1 MSAAGTP
8 ADAPTP
14 VGQQAQAGAQEP
26 ADAFTAEVIRTA
38 LVAITDEMKTN
49 LMRTAYN
56 MIIYEA
62 EDFTV
67 GLFDADGRTLSIG
80 LGLPMFI
87 RGLSDSI
94 MAKIGFWGRENIHP
108 GDILLT
114 NDPAIMGSHLNH
126 MIFTAPIF
134 NDGELVAFASTM
146 AHWQDIGGQLGGMTR
161 DRYTEGLMVPF
172 VKIFKAGVQDPE
184 LTAMIRANVR
194 NPDLMMGDMRAQIA
208 ALRTGERRLSDLLAK
223 YGNNAFRECVDM
235 LYTQSERLA
244 RAAVSEI
251 PDGSYEAES
260 YMDDDGVT
268 AGRPI
273 PIRVKVTI
281 RGEQMVV
288 DLSGCSPQVAGFF
301 NSGPTAG
308 RSAAEVAFK
317 FLTSPTLLPI
327 NDGSFRALQIVL
339 PPGLIVSATSPAPV
353 RQWMTVPMTV
363 VDTIFKAL
371 AAASPD
377 RVIAGHHAD
386 LALATLFG
394 IDPAVGRNTVLRSSP
409 GPNSGGWGATALG
422 DGQSATVCINDG
434 DTHNAPV
441 EAIEAKAPIIVYRRE
456 LRPDS
461 GGPGRN
467 RGGLGV
473 AQEIRMRIPGRVESR
488 IERTKCAPWGLLG
501 GSDGWP
507 NAVSIV
513 RKDGTIERFDSG
525 KIPQTDVGIDEG
537 YLIETGGGG
546 GFYPAVERP
555 ADRVLD
561 DVRSGYVSA
570 AAAARDY
577 GVVIEDGE
585 DGLRVNDEAT
595 RARREAIRQERR

>member
-1 MSAAGTP
+1 MSVQDRDT
-8 ADAPTP
+8 D
-14 VGQQAQAGAQEP
+14 VDYSGANAP

-94 MAKIGFWGRENIHP
+94 IAKLEFWGRDNIHP

-126 MIFTAPIF
+126 MIFTTPIF

-161 DRYTEGLMVPF
+161 DLYTEGLQVPF

-194 NPDLMMGDMRAQIA
+194 NPELMMGDMRAQIA
-208 ALRTGERRLSDLLAK
+208 ALRTGERRVADLLRK
-223 YGNNAFRECVDM
+223 YGNDAFRQCVD
-235 LYTQSERLA
+235 LIYEQSERIA
-244 RAAVSEI
+244 RSAVSEI
-251 PDGSYEAES
+251 PDGTYEADS
-260 YMDDDGVT
+260 YMDDDGVA

-273 PIRVKVTI
+273 PIRVKVTVS
-281 RGEQMVV
+281 GDEMEV
-288 DLSGCSPQVAGFF
+288 DLSGCSRQVAGFF

-327 NDGSFRALQIVL
+327 NDGSFRALTVVL
-339 PPGLIVSATSPAPV
+339 PPGLVISATSPAPV
-353 RQWMTVPMTV
+353 RMWMTVPMTV

-371 AAASPD
+371 ATASPD

-394 IDPAVGRNTVLRSSP
+394 IDPAVGRNVVLRGSP
-409 GPNSGGWGATALG
+409 GPNSGGWGATSLG

-441 EAIEAKAPIIVYRRE
+441 ESIEAKSPIVVYRRE

-461 GGPGRN
+461 GGPGRH

-473 AQEIRMRIPGRVESR
+473 AQEIRLRIPGRVESR

-513 RKDGTIERFDSG
+513 RKDGSIERFNSG
-525 KIPQTDVGIDEG
+525 KIPQTDVDADEG

-546 GFYPAVERP
+546 GFYPAVERD
-555 ADRVLD
+555 AQRVLA
-561 DVRSGYVSA
+561 DVRSGYVSRA
-570 AAAARDY
+570 AAERDY
-577 GVVIEDGE
+577 GVVIEDSP
-585 DGLRVNDEAT
+585 DGMEVNHDAT
-595 RARREAIRQERR
+595 HERRRAIQQERS

>member
-1 MSAAGTP
+1 MTAADIAAGASATDP
-8 ADAPTP
+8 QPQPGTQP
-14 VGQQAQAGAQEP
+14 P
-26 ADAFTAEVIRTA
+26 ADAFTAEVIRAA

-94 MAKIGFWGRENIHP
+94 MAKIKFWGKDNIHP

-134 NDGELVAFASTM
+134 NDGELVAFAATM

-161 DRYTEGLMVPF
+161 DLYTEGLLVPF
-172 VKIFKAGVQDPE
+172 VKIFKGGAQDPE

-194 NPDLMMGDMRAQIA
+194 NADLMMGDMRAQIA
-208 ALRTGERRLSDLLAK
+208 ALRTGERRLSDLLGK
-223 YGNNAFRECVDM
+223 YGNDAFRQCVDL
-235 LYTQSERLA
+235 LYAQSERLA

-268 AGRPI
+268 VGRPI
-273 PIRVKVTI
+273 PIRVRITI
-281 RGEQMVV
+281 DGDQMMV

-327 NDGSFRALQIVL
+327 NDGSFRALRIVL

-371 AAASPD
+371 AAACPD

-394 IDPAVGRNTVLRSSP
+394 VDPAVGRNTVLRSSP

-513 RKDGTIERFDSG
+513 RHDGTVERFDSG

-555 ADRVLD
+555 SGQVLD

-577 GVVIEDGE
+577 GVVIEDG
-585 DGLRVNDEAT
+585 DRGLQVNDEAT
-595 RARREAIRQERR
+595 RARREAIRREQG